1 MKPLTTEQLIVFFLA
16 VLTLALFAPTVSYDF
31 VSFDDAIYVSEN
43 EQVLAGL
50 TWEGLRWAWTT
61 GHAGYYQPMTWMSF
75 QLDAQLC
82 GRQPWGFHLGN
93 VLWHTANVVL
103 IFVVLHRLTGAAGS
117 SAVVAALFAVHPLHV
132 ESVAWVTERKDV
144 LSMFFGLLAIWS
156 YAGYVERPCLARY
169 ALVLVSFTLSV
180 LAKSMLVTL
189 PCILLLLDIWPL
201 RRWRGVGPV
210 WLLVEKLPLFAVA
223 LTMGVVTIVTH
234 HRVGGMAPLEEL
246 PIGLRLANAVAA
258 YSWYLGKTIW
268 PLDLAPFYGY
278 FTKQL
283 AWWQV
288 SAVGALLLALTMV
301 VFAGWRR
308 FPYLGIG
315 WLWFVLG
322 LVPVIGLV
330 QAGDQAV
337 ADRFTYYPHLGL
349 FIALVWGAREL
360 FERLRAPRG
369 APLAI
374 AATVCLALAA
384 STWRQVGY
392 WRDSMT
398 VLEHALQVRQDNPI
412 AHYMLGVAL
421 ERQENL
427 VAAVDHFAEAV
438 RLDPSHPKLRMGL
451 GAALLK
457 VQRPAEAVVHYHE
470 ALHFLADRAE
480 LHFFLG
486 VALAQ
491 SGQTQA
497 AVEHFADAVRL
508 DPDMGVAHFN
518 LAHLL
523 RQTGRITEASLEYRA
538 ALEHRA
544 ELDTGWPHA
553 AASAAWE
560 MATDPDPKRRD
571 GSTAVELA
579 GRACEAAANGD
590 PRLLDVLAAAFAEV
604 GQFDRAQA
612 TAQQAQALAA
622 PREPQLAQAIQ
633 ERLDLYRI
641 GQPYRTRRPESPP

>member
-50 TWEGLRWAWTT
+50 TAEGLRWAWTT
-61 GHAGYYQPMTWMSF
+61 GHAGYYQPVTWMSF

-82 GRQPWGFHLGN
+82 GREPWGFHLNN

-103 IFVVLHRLTGAAGS
+103 IFVVLRRLTGAVGR

-156 YAGYVERPCLARY
+156 YAAYAGRPSAGRY
-169 ALVLVSFTLSV
+169 ALAMVSFTLSV

-189 PCILLLLDIWPL
+189 PCMLLLLDVWPM

-210 WLLVEKLPLFAVA
+210 WLIVEKLPLFAVA
-223 LTMGVVTIVTH
+223 FAMGIATIVTH
-234 HRVGGMAPLEEL
+234 HRVGGMAPLEGL
-246 PIGLRLANAVAA
+246 PIGMRLANAVAA
-258 YSWYLGKTIW
+258 YVWYLGKTFW
-268 PLDLAPFYGY
+268 PVDLAPFYGY
-278 FTKQL
+278 FTKEL

-288 SAVGALLLALTMV
+288 TGAGALLLAITMV

-308 FPYLGIG
+308 FPYLGMG

-322 LVPVIGLV
+322 LVPVIGLM

-337 ADRFTYYPHLGL
+337 ADRFTYYPHFGL
-349 FIALVWGAREL
+349 FIAVIWGMAEL
-360 FERLRAPRG
+360 FERLRTPQK
-369 APLAI
+369 APLVV
-374 AATVCLALAA
+374 AATVWLALAA
-384 STWRQVGY
+384 CTWRQVGY
-392 WRDSMT
+392 WRDSIT
-398 VLEHALQVRQDNPI
+398 VLEHSLRVQRANPI
-412 AHYMLGVAL
+412 AHYMLGDAL
-421 ERQENL
+421 QRQENL
-427 VAAVDHFAEAV
+427 VAAVEHYAEAV
-438 RLDPSHPKLRMGL
+438 RLEPGHPKLRIGL

-457 VQRPAEAVVHYHE
+457 VQRPAEAVVHYRG
-470 ALHFLADRAE
+470 ALRFYPDRAE

-486 VALAQ
+486 VALTQ
-491 SGQTQA
+491 SGQGQA
-497 AVEHFADAVRL
+497 AIEHFAQAVRL
-508 DPDMGVAHFN
+508 DRELAVAHFN
-518 LAHLL
+518 LGHLL
-523 RQTGRITEASLEYRA
+523 RQSGRIAEASLEYRA
-538 ALEHRA
+538 ALERRA
-544 ELDTGWPHA
+544 ELDSGWPRA

-560 MATDPDPKRRD
+560 LATDPDPKRRD

-579 GRACEAAANGD
+579 ERACEAAAYGD
-590 PRLLDVLAAAFAEV
+590 PRLLDVLAAAYAEV
-604 GQFDRAQA
+604 GQFDHARV

-622 PREPQLAQAIQ
+622 PREPQLSQAIQ
-633 ERLDLYRI
+633 TRLDLYRI
-641 GQPYRTRRPESPP
+641 SQPYRTGPSKSSP